1 MKEKPFTLEQ
11 SKRIKTLALFSAPTL
26 VKLLSDT
33 DNPISLDEAIK
44 ITQKIAKRI
53 MPGLMKSEA
62 LAIAQE
68 EINKI
73 NTQTNNN
80 AS

>member
-11 SKRIKTLALFSAPTL
+11 SERIKKLVLFLAPALMKP
-26 VKLLSDT
+26 LSDVN
-33 DNPISLDEAIK
+33 DPISLDNAIK
-44 ITQKIAKRI
+44 AAQKIAKRI
-53 MPGLMKSEA
+53 MPGLIKSEA